1 MRKTY
6 TTTIT
11 MSPTVNNLYANVPG
25 KGRRM
30 TGHYKVWRQGVVTYM
45 ALTLKRIDGPV
56 RIDYM
61 FNLGSTFR
69 GDLSNRIKAI
79 EDALVEAGI
88 IKGDTFSV
96 VVAAAYEHRR
106 VEDKESSVTIT
117 LTPVVIE

>member
-30 TGHYKVWRQGVVTYM
+30 TGHYKVWRQGVVQYM

-69 GDLSNRIKAI
+69 GDLSTRIKAI
-79 EDALVEAGI
+79 EDALGRHHQGRHI
-88 IKGDTFSV
+88 QCS
-96 VVAAAYEHRR
+96 RR
-106 VEDKESSVTIT
+106 GC
-117 LTPVVIE
+117 L